1 MIPMMLTHEV
11 DQVYLAIR
19 RLEVA
24 LNQVGNVRW
33 SEVDQLA
40 EKLEKAATALKEE
53 IKK

>member
-1 MIPMMLTHEV
+1 MIPMMLTHEI
-11 DQVYLAIR
+11 DQVYLAVR
-19 RLEVA
+19 RVEVA
-24 LNQVGNVRW
+24 INRGKDLRW